1 MLTSFCVSEIV
12 WPRLTARICITFV
25 KVAVGKQSRRNY
37 RTNWA
42 HAVDIMCTVL
52 ANSAAGMIALG
63 VRSYI
68 ACYLA
73 HYIPIQH
80 VISHTLCY
88 LTHCVPTHHVT
99 WKTVSSY
106 ATCYLTQCVLTLCY
120 LTHWSYAVC
129 YLTHCVPTQHVIWH
143 SVFLHIMLLETV
155 CSYTECYLAHCVS
168 LHSML
173 PDTLC
178 ILTKCVTL
186 HVFLHSMLLVTL
198 FLQSVLFGTVCS

>member
-1 MLTSFCVSEIV
+1 MLTSFCVSEMV

-52 ANSAAGMIALG
+52 ANSAAGMITLG

-88 LTHCVPTHHVT
+88 LTHCVPTQHVSWQCSYTSCYLKKQWVPMQHVT
-99 WKTVSSY
+99 
-106 ATCYLTQCVLTLCY
+106 
-120 LTHWSYAVC
+120 
-129 YLTHCVPTQHVIWH
+129 WH
-143 SVFLHIMLLETV
+143 SVFLHCVTWHTDPMQYVTWHIVFLHNMLFDTV

-173 PDTLC
+173 PDTMC